1 MQKIELAR
9 VAGPFDQIPM
19 HKFRYRH
26 SNFLHIGIVDKKD
39 GGWRFIRYLSFHERI
54 VLMMS
59 LTKIIARFIKHR
71 LIKFLK

>member
-19 HKFRYRH
+19 HTFRL
-26 SNFLHIGIVDKKD
+26 SHIGIVDKKD
-39 GGWRFIRYLSFHERI
+39 GSWRLIHYLSFHERI